1 MTRLSGLYIYPI
13 KSLRGIALDSATVTA
28 GRLNGDR
35 LWLLVDGR
43 GRFMHQRDYP
53 QMARLGVTR
62 TSFGIFV
69 ESESAGLLSLPTGL
83 APSEVRKVEYV
94 RLWRRG
100 APVTH
105 VSDAADAWFS
115 AALSVPGVRL
125 MAFAEGAPAIDGMP
139 YERGAALQDAT
150 PFHLTS
156 EDSLHDLN
164 RRMSTPIPMNR
175 FRPNLVVRGAEPYA
189 EDAWERFAIGELSF
203 QWIKPCTRCA
213 ITTTDQITGARPT
226 REPLRTLA
234 TYRRLRNDVVFG
246 HYAVALRPHGTLRVG
261 DDLVVQSSRP
271 GQMGDLIRTVQ

>member
-1 MTRLSGLYIYPI
+1 MTRLSAINIYPI
-13 KSLRGIALDSATVTA
+13 KSLRGIALDSATITG

-35 LWLLVDGR
+35 EWLLVDGR
-43 GRFMHQRDYP
+43 GRFMHQRDYA
-53 QMARLGVTR
+53 QMARLEVTR

-69 ESESAGLLSLPTGL
+69 ESDSAGLLSLPTGL
-83 APSEVRKVEYV
+83 TPREPQRVEYV
-94 RLWRRG
+94 RLWRRS

-105 VSDAADAWFS
+105 VSDEADAWFS
-115 AALSVPGVRL
+115 AALSVPGARL
-125 MAFAEGAPAIDGMP
+125 MAFVPSHLAMGGMP
-139 YERGAALQDAT
+139 YERSASLQDAT

-189 EDAWERFAIGELSF
+189 EDAWERFAIGEMSF

-213 ITTTDQITGARPT
+213 ITTTDQVTGARPT

-234 TYRRLRNDVVFG
+234 KYRRIGNDVVFG
-246 HYAVALRPHGTLRVG
+246 HYVVALRPHGTLRVG
-261 DDLVVQSSRP
+261 DSLAIQYACP
-271 GQMGDLIRTVQ
+271 GHMGDFIPTAE